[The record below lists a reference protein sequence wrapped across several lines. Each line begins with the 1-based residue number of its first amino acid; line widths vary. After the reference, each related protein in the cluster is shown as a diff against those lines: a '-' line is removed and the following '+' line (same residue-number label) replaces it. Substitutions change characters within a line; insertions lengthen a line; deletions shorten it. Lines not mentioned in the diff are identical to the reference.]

1 MENEICFQKSRYAYC
16 KAKQI
21 SRKFDPPE
29 FCEYTEQKR
38 ESFVEM
44 KEKKFKNG
52 HARSISSDNGDIY
65 DPIQPTNGCIA
76 NGRFGNDDFSV
87 PQITKFHIEKTKD
100 TSSPI
105 VEYKLA
111 QLPQLEEYKVE
122 RMDAATLYLEQR
134 AALKKTNSSC
144 INKGSDIRR
153 LDDKQLAKLNANR
166 ALLKQ
171 QQDELRSLGILP

>member
-1 MENEICFQKSRYAYC
+1 MNKKRRKWKIMENEICFQKSRYAYC

-76 NGRFGNDDFSV
+76 NGRYGNFYFFSLNSFLFFKSLKNLFILNS
-87 PQITKFHIEKTKD
+87 QEKFFN
-100 TSSPI
+100 
-105 VEYKLA
+105 LA
-111 QLPQLEEYKVE
+111 
-122 RMDAATLYLEQR
+122 
-134 AALKKTNSSC
+134 
-144 INKGSDIRR
+144 IH
-153 LDDKQLAKLNANR
+153 
-166 ALLKQ
+166 
-171 QQDELRSLGILP
+171 